1 VSISMWW
8 YILFGGVI
16 AVFVIQKFL
25 KGSPNYKRKFEK
37 KSVVIVGASSGI
49 GEELALQ
56 VSRHKP
62 KLVLVARRQDK
73 LETIKKKCLT
83 AGAESVTVVEADVSD
98 REKCKELIAK
108 SVDINGGI
116 DVLFL
121 NAGIGQTAGLFSLE
135 TPEVLEKVFQVD
147 YFGAM
152 YPAFYALPHL
162 RKSRGHITVTSSVYG
177 KVPGKG
183 VSAYCSAKHALH
195 GFFDS
200 LRIEEGRNQIH
211 VTMVCPGYVKT
222 SIHDRSLGSDG
233 KEVGTHKKTALFT
246 WTEVS
251 LQKAAALI
259 LKATAQN
266 EKEISFPLL
275 CEVAVRLRGL
285 LGANIFDRLA
295 FGAK

>member
-1 VSISMWW
+1 MWW
-8 YILFGGVI
+8 YILAAVVI
-16 AVFVIQKFL
+16 VVFAIF
-25 KGSPNYKRKFEK
+25 KGSSPNYKRKFEK

-49 GEELALQ
+49 GEELAIQ
-56 VSRHKP
+56 ISHYKP
-62 KLVLVARRQDK
+62 KLVLVARRTEK
-73 LETIKKKCLT
+73 LEAIKERCIKE
-83 AGAESVTVVEADVSD
+83 GAESVTVVGADVTD
-98 REKCKELIAK
+98 REKCKLLIEKAAET
-108 SVDINGGI
+108 NGGI

-121 NAGIGQTAGLFSLE
+121 NAGVGQTATLHSLK

-152 YPAFYALPHL
+152 YPAFYALPYL
-162 RKSRGHITVTSSVYG
+162 RKSPSQGHITVTSSGYG
-177 KVPGKG
+177 KIPGKG

-200 LRIEEGRNQIH
+200 LRLEEGRNRIH

-222 SIHDRSLGSDG
+222 PIHDRSLDKDG
-233 KEVGTHKKTALFT
+233 NEVGSHKKIPLHA

-251 LQKAAALI
+251 LPKAVALI
-259 LKATAQN
+259 LKATAGN
-266 EKEISFPLL
+266 DKEISFPLL
-275 CEVAVRLRGL
+275 VSVAVRLRGL

>member
-1 VSISMWW
+1 
-8 YILFGGVI
+8 
-16 AVFVIQKFL
+16 
-25 KGSPNYKRKFEK
+25 
-37 KSVVIVGASSGI
+37 
-49 GEELALQ
+49 
-56 VSRHKP
+56 
-62 KLVLVARRQDK
+62 VARRIEK
-73 LETIKKKCLT
+73 LEAIKERCIK
-83 AGAESVTVVEADVSD
+83 AGAESVTVVGADVSD
-98 REKCKELIAK
+98 REKCKSLIEKAAET
-108 SVDINGGI
+108 NGGI

-121 NAGIGQTAGLFSLE
+121 NAGVGQTASLHSLK

-152 YPAFYALPHL
+152 YPAFYALPYL
-162 RKSRGHITVTSSVYG
+162 RKSHGHITVTSSVYG
-177 KVPGKG
+177 KIPGKG

-200 LRIEEGRNQIH
+200 LRLEEGRNRIH

-222 SIHDRSLGSDG
+222 PIHDRSLDKDG
-233 KEVGTHKKTALFT
+233 NEVGSHKKIPLFA

-251 LQKAAALI
+251 LPKAVALI

-266 EKEISFPLL
+266 DKEISFPLL
-275 CEVAVRLRGL
+275 GEVAVRLRGL